1 MYQYSVITSASL
13 ERTRLTFA
21 RPGSDAY
28 RDWRERTC
36 MQEQSRVQEREK
48 ETERERMDRAVVTPP
63 FEARSKSHKEDNDN
77 DGNEENAANRSRFS
91 RERQSQPARGQTRK
105 GAFARK

>member
-1 MYQYSVITSASL
+1 M
-13 ERTRLTFA
+13 A
-21 RPGSDAY
+21 RENLHAGTVESK
-28 RDWRERTC
+28 RER
-36 MQEQSRVQEREK
+36 ERK
-48 ETERERMDRAVVTPP
+48 KQKERMDRAVVTPP
-63 FEARSKSHKEDNDN
+63 FEVRSKSRKEDNDN